1 MHTPSS
7 VTPARINL
15 GHVGP
20 GMPTKAWL
28 DFAYAHAQ
36 AKDAVDIAWNAQ
48 KHAVEFSKHTIKTTI
63 LNTPIQDRR
72 HYIMRPDLGGILDH
86 NSEQLIEPADTNV
99 DGISIVVSNGLSSL
113 AIHNHATPFLCMLM
127 EHMRHEDL
135 PLIHDT
141 VWLVPNSRV
150 AIIDSIGDIQKP
162 RLGVV
167 IIGERPGLSS
177 FDSLGVYLTYKPQKG
192 RVNAERNCISNIRP
206 PVGLSYEAACYE
218 LIVLMK
224 ESLHKK
230 LSGVKLKVKAL
241 KKPR

>member
-1 MHTPSS
+1 MTTKHPP
-7 VTPARINL
+7 TPARINL

-36 AKDAVDIAWNAQ
+36 AKDAVEIAWDAKQ
-48 KHAVEFSKHTIKTTI
+48 HALELNQHNIKTTI
-63 LNTPIQDRR
+63 LNTPVHDRH
-72 HYIMRPDLGGILDH
+72 HYVMRPDLGCILEH
-86 NSEQLIEPADTNV
+86 TSEKLIKPADTNV

-113 AIHNHATPFLCMLM
+113 AIYNHATPFLRMLL
-127 EHMRHEDL
+127 EHMHHEGL
-135 PLIHDT
+135 SLNHDN

-150 AIIDSIGDIQKP
+150 AIIDAIGDIEKP
-162 RLGVV
+162 TLGVV

-177 FDSLGVYLTYKPQKG
+177 FDSLGVYLTYKPRKG

-206 PVGLSYEAACYE
+206 PVGLSYEAACFE
-218 LIVLMK
+218 LIMLMK

-230 LSGVKLKVKAL
+230 LSGVKLKIKAL
-241 KKPR
+241 KQPG